1 MMTMAAKPNSLFDRE
16 AEWADLIRFASP
28 PHAALR
34 LGIVYGRRRFGKSYL
49 LRRLVEAVGGVYHL
63 TLREER
69 RSALDRFAASVSQQQ
84 RWVPAAPPRD
94 WSDALTQVVTLLGTA
109 GTTPQVLVIDEY
121 PYLQQTSPEIDTAV
135 QALMD
140 EAAAGV
146 LTDGWSAP
154 VSVVLCGSAM
164 SVMARILS
172 GTSALRGRATL
183 DMPLAAF
190 DYRTAR
196 GFWGIDDPAVAFT
209 VDSVVGGAAGY
220 KDLTAD
226 AGVPA
231 RLDDVPEWL
240 CSTVLNPSHAL
251 FREDDYLLREDPRVT
266 DEAVYYSLLGAIADG
281 RTAPNRIA
289 EALGR
294 TSTEI
299 GHHMNVMTT
308 AGFVTRQDDLLRAR
322 RPAYRVADP
331 IVRFHHLINRRHR
344 ARLEDRLAL
353 QVWSE
358 AAATYRS
365 GIVGP
370 HFEAICRRW
379 TDRYASAETRG
390 DQTDR
395 SASLQVDDRRSRQSF
410 QLDVVAQQ
418 AGARS
423 DGTTPI
429 QLIGEAKARR
439 LGIEDLA
446 RLDRLADLLAQ
457 RDDATLASNTK
468 RLLFS
473 LEGFSNDL
481 VNASATRP
489 DVELVDL
496 PRLYEGD

>member
-1 MMTMAAKPNSLFDRE
+1 MPARPDSLFDRE
-16 AEWADLIRFASP
+16 AEWADLTRFASP
-28 PHAALR
+28 RQASLR

-63 TLREER
+63 ALREER
-69 RSALDRFAASVSQQQ
+69 RSALDRFASNIGGQQ
-84 RWVPAAPPRD
+84 RWVPAAPLRD
-94 WSDALTQVVTLLGTA
+94 WSDALTQAVTLLGTA
-109 GTTPQVLVIDEY
+109 GTVPQVLVIDEY

-140 EAAAGV
+140 EAAAGS

-164 SVMARILS
+164 SVMTRILS

-183 DMPLAAF
+183 DLPLAAF
-190 DYRTAR
+190 DYRVAR
-196 GFWGIDDPAVAFT
+196 GFWGIDDPAVAFA

-226 AGVPA
+226 AGVPT
-231 RLDDVPEWL
+231 RLGDMPEWL
-240 CSTVLNPSHAL
+240 CATVLNPSHAL

-281 RTAPNRIA
+281 RTAPKRIA

-344 ARLEDRLAL
+344 ARLEDRMAAR
-353 QVWSE
+353 VWTD

-370 HFEAICRRW
+370 HFESICRQW
-379 TDRYASAETRG
+379 TDRYAAPETLG
-390 DQTDR
+390 GETER
-395 SASLQVDDRRSRQSF
+395 SASLQVDDRGSRQSF
-410 QLDVVAQQ
+410 QLDVVARQ
-418 AGARS
+418 AGTQGS
-423 DGTTPI
+423 STTPI
-429 QLIGEAKARR
+429 RLLGEAKARR
-439 LGIEDLA
+439 LNTDDLT

-457 RDDATLASNTK
+457 RSDAVLAPNAK

-473 LEGFSNDL
+473 LEGFSTDL
-481 VNASATRP
+481 TNTAATRQ
-489 DVELVDL
+489 DVELIDL